1 MCVKELEK
9 KMCFIASGALKR
21 CCQLG
26 IETPVMF
33 CFFFLFF
40 LLYKG
45 ISAKKKKRSEE
56 IVLI

>member
-33 CFFFLFF
+33 CFFFCFF
-40 LLYKG
+40 YFTKEYQQ
-45 ISAKKKKRSEE
+45 KKKKE
-56 IVLI
+56 VKKLY